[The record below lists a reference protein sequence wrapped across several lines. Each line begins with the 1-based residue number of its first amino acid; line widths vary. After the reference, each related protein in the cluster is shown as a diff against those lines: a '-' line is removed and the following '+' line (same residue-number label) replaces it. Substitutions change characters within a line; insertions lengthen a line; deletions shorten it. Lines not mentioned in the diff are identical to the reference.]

1 MTKSKSDS
9 RRSTTHNKP
18 GAKALKQRSMEDR
31 LIHSMRQAVAI
42 AKGKAAPAREYSLPR
57 TARQAVV
64 AEPKPYTG
72 EAIAQLRERLELS
85 QAVFARALAKS
96 PATVRSW
103 EQGQRAPDAAANR
116 MLEIVER
123 HPYVLYEFI
132 QHGAA
137 ATPASERRSGK
148 DRRAQ
153 R

>member
-1 MTKSKSDS
+1 MTKSRSEGRGSTRRGGRGTTPKKKSS
-9 RRSTTHNKP
+9 I
-18 GAKALKQRSMEDR
+18 EDR

-42 AKGKAAPAREYSLPR
+42 AKGKSRPAREYSLPR

-72 EAIAQLRERLELS
+72 EAIAQLRERLQLS

-123 HPYVLYEFI
+123 HPFVIYEFI
-132 QHGAA
+132 REGAVA
-137 ATPASERRSGK
+137 KPVSERRTGK
-148 DRRAQ
+148 DRRAP
-153 R
+153 